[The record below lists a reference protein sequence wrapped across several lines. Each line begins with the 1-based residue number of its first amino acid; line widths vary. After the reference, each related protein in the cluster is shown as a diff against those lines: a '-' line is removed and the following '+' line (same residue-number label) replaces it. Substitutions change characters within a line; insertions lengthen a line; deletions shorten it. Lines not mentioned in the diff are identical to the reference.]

1 MSVPTSKS
9 VRKEAAVHSADMP
22 RSFSSNSR
30 LRSRKEISAD
40 RSKSYVGR
48 ACNSL
53 NSSNSFFSRWYI
65 YQKERF
71 PLLAHGPL
79 VLAFSLSALCFSTL
93 LRGGQNWPAW
103 PAIIVAFLNS
113 LLFFLQLRLADEFK
127 DFEEDSKF
135 RPYRPVPSGLV
146 KLNELGVLWAAIV
159 AFQIV
164 LTVWFHLQLL
174 WFLAITWIYLLLMSK
189 EFFCRTWLKAHPFT
203 YMWTHMLIMPLI
215 DLNATACDWSPAQ
228 GSAPP
233 GLSWFV
239 IVSFFNG
246 FNLEIGRKIR
256 VPEQEETGVETYS
269 FLWGKRGA
277 IRAWWL
283 AMLLTTASGCVAARL
298 IGFEYPFLVVFGI
311 IFLTAMVA
319 GIRYLRSSSQNA
331 ARFIQPLAAIFTLA
345 LYLMLGVIPLVIR
358 LIWTH

>member
-1 MSVPTSKS
+1 MSVPTSVS
-9 VRKEAAVHSADMP
+9 VRKEAAGHSADTP
-22 RSFSSNSR
+22 GSLSSNSR
-30 LRSRKEISAD
+30 LRSRKELSAD
-40 RSKSYVGR
+40 RSKSHAGR
-48 ACNSL
+48 TGTSL

-93 LRGGQNWPAW
+93 LRGSQNWPVW

-113 LLFFLQLRLADEFK
+113 LFFFLQLRLADEFK

-135 RPYRPVPSGLV
+135 RPYRPVPRGLV
-146 KLNELGVLWAAIV
+146 TLRELGLLWAAIIG
-159 AFQIV
+159 FQII
-164 LTVWFHLQLL
+164 LTVWFHVQLL

-189 EFFCRTWLKAHPFT
+189 EFFCRPWLKAHPFT

-215 DLNATACDWSPAQ
+215 DLNATACDWLPAH

-256 VPEQEETGVETYS
+256 VREQEETGVETYS

-283 AMLLTTASGCVAARL
+283 ALLITTASGCVAAGL

-319 GIRYLRSSSQNA
+319 GIHYLRSSAQDA
-331 ARFIQPLAAIFTLA
+331 ARFIQPLSAIFTLA